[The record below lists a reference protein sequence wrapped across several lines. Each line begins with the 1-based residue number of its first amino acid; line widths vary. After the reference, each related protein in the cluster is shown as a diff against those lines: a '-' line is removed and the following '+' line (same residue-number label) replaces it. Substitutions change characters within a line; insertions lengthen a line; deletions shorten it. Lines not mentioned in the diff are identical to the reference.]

1 MKLRFRILLSCI
13 VCVLL
18 ALLIQTFLFKETSS
32 EMIYNLSRQE
42 SENSLK
48 NMQEEIYQ
56 FTGNMEKKLIKVYGE
71 QDLISALKDEDYTAQ
86 RLREDFYRKAYDVG
100 SGSFETSDKV
110 MALYLYTA
118 DHEIIST
125 YRKATTPKHNYPVD
139 IYEDVEAYNAE
150 KVREYVESDETAML
164 ISGYYNTYREKDII
178 RFVLK
183 LYNNS
188 NRERKIGYVVCDV
201 DSKVFTSILEKYCTE
216 NTMYIWLQSDSDRP
230 IVSRGSLSEVD
241 DGIYQV
247 ISEQIRA
254 GNQASIESRSTQELF
269 QAEQRKYDL
278 TAYSLMPESIL
289 QQNQRALTV
298 NLVTIA
304 VVMVIVSVAL
314 IFIVSR
320 TITKPLDMLMQTIK
334 RIAGGEM
341 ELRANVT
348 KSDEIGELGRNF
360 NVMLDQVEELK
371 EKENQ
376 ANLQLVQAQYKALQ
390 AQINPH
396 FLYNTLDTM
405 SSIAEVRDCPEVS
418 MLSQSLSNIFR
429 YSLNMKDP
437 FSTVAKEIVHLKNYC
452 YVMDVRMQDHVRY
465 YYDIYPKSLEARV
478 PRISIQPLVENA
490 LNHGLRNKRGEKQ
503 VRIEAKVREDLLEI
517 CVADNGVGMDAEK
530 MNESLRHSNLDYVE
544 RGNSIGI
551 HNINAR
557 LKILYGE
564 EYGLHIESAIGEG
577 TRVRM
582 VIPRIEGEKENIEVA
597 PVQGTDQK
605 NG

>member
-32 EMIYNLSRQE
+32 EMIYNLSREE

-48 NMQEEIYQ
+48 NMQEEIYH
-56 FTGNMEKKLIKVYGE
+56 FTGNMEKKMIKIYSE
-71 QDLISALKDEDYTAQ
+71 QEFISALKDEGCGIE
-86 RLREDFYRKAYDVG
+86 RLREDFYRKAYEVG
-100 SGSFETSDKV
+100 AGNFETSDKV
-110 MALYLYTA
+110 MALYLYTM

-139 IYEDVEAYNAE
+139 IYEDMEIYNA
-150 KVREYVESDETAML
+150 KRVQEYVESDEQALL

-188 NRERKIGYVVCDV
+188 NRDRKIGYVVCDV
-201 DSKVFTSILEKYCTE
+201 DSKVFTDILEKYCTE

-230 IVSRGSLSEVD
+230 IVSQGSLAEVD

-247 ISEQIRA
+247 ISGQIEA
-254 GNQASIESRSTQELF
+254 GDQASIANQSKQELF
-269 QAEQRKYDL
+269 QAEQRKYNL

-298 NLVTIA
+298 NLIMIA
-304 VVMVIVSVAL
+304 VVMVIVSAML
-314 IFIVSR
+314 IFIVTSS
-320 TITKPLDMLMQTIK
+320 ITKPLDMLIRTIQ

-341 ELRANVT
+341 ELRAKVT
-348 KSDEIGELGRNF
+348 KADEIGELGRNF

-376 ANLQLVQAQYKALQ
+376 ANLQLAQAQYKALQ

-452 YVMDVRMQDHVRY
+452 YVMDVRMQDHVQY
-465 YYDIYPKSLEARV
+465 VYDIDPESLRARV

-490 LNHGLRNKRGEKQ
+490 LNHGLRNKRGGKQ
-503 VRIEAKVREDLLEI
+503 VRIEAKVKEELLEI
-517 CVADNGVGMDAEK
+517 CVADNGVGMDAEQ
-530 MNESLRHSNLDYVE
+530 MNESLKHSNLDYVE

-564 EYGLHIESAIGEG
+564 EYGLHIESTIGEG
-577 TRVRM
+577 TQVWM
-582 VIPRIEGEKENIEVA
+582 VIPMIEGEQEKS
-597 PVQGTDQK
+597 T
-605 NG
+605 

>member
-32 EMIYNLSRQE
+32 EMIYHLSREE

-48 NMQEEIYQ
+48 NMQEEIYH
-56 FTGNMEKKLIKVYGE
+56 FTGNMEKKMIKIYSE
-71 QDLISALKDEDYTAQ
+71 QDFISALKDDGYGIE
-86 RLREDFYRKAYDVG
+86 RLREDFYRRAYEVG
-100 SGSFETSDKV
+100 AGNFETSDKV
-110 MALYLYTA
+110 MALYLYTM

-139 IYEDVEAYNAE
+139 IYENMETYNAG
-150 KVREYVESDETAML
+150 KVREYVESDETALL

-247 ISEQIRA
+247 ISEQIKA

-269 QAEQRKYDL
+269 QAEQRKYNL

-304 VVMVIVSVAL
+304 VVMVIVSVVL
-314 IFIVSR
+314 IFIVSS

-334 RIAGGEM
+334 RIAAGEM

-376 ANLQLVQAQYKALQ
+376 ASLQLVQAQYKALQ

-405 SSIAEVRDCPEVS
+405 SSIAEVRDCPEVG

-465 YYDIYPKSLEARV
+465 YYDIDPNSLKARV

-503 VRIEAKVREDLLEI
+503 VRIEAKVREELLEI

-530 MNESLRHSNLDYVE
+530 MNGSLRHSNLDYVE
-544 RGNSIGI
+544 QGNSIGI

-564 EYGLHIESAIGEG
+564 EYGLHIESRIGEG
-577 TRVRM
+577 TKVRM
-582 VIPRIEGEKENIEVA
+582 VIPKIEGEKENTAVM
-597 PVQGTDQK
+597 
-605 NG
+605 

>member
-1 MKLRFRILLSCI
+1 M
-13 VCVLL
+13 
-18 ALLIQTFLFKETSS
+18 
-32 EMIYNLSRQE
+32 
-42 SENSLK
+42 
-48 NMQEEIYQ
+48 
-56 FTGNMEKKLIKVYGE
+56 
-71 QDLISALKDEDYTAQ
+71 
-86 RLREDFYRKAYDVG
+86 
-100 SGSFETSDKV
+100 
-110 MALYLYTA
+110 
-118 DHEIIST
+118 
-125 YRKATTPKHNYPVD
+125 
-139 IYEDVEAYNAE
+139 
-150 KVREYVESDETAML
+150 
-164 ISGYYNTYREKDII
+164 
-178 RFVLK
+178 
-183 LYNNS
+183 
-188 NRERKIGYVVCDV
+188 VCDV
-201 DSKVFTSILEKYCTE
+201 DSKVFTDILEKYCTE

-230 IVSRGSLSEVD
+230 IVSQGSLTEVD

-247 ISEQIRA
+247 ISGQIEA
-254 GNQASIESRSTQELF
+254 GDQASIANQSKQELF
-269 QAEQRKYDL
+269 QAEQRKYNL

-289 QQNQRALTV
+289 QQNQQALTV
-298 NLVTIA
+298 NLITIA
-304 VVMVIVSVAL
+304 VVMVIVSAML

-320 TITKPLDMLMQTIK
+320 SITKPLDMLIGTIQ

-376 ANLQLVQAQYKALQ
+376 ANLQLAQAQYKALQ

-405 SSIAEVRDCPEVS
+405 SSIAEVKDCPEVS

-452 YVMDVRMQDHVRY
+452 YVMDVRMQDHVQY
-465 YYDIYPKSLEARV
+465 YYDIDPESLKARV

-503 VRIEAKVREDLLEI
+503 VRIGAKVKEELLEI

-530 MNESLRHSNLDYVE
+530 MNKSLKQSNLDYVE

-564 EYGLHIESAIGEG
+564 EYGLHIESTIGEG
-577 TRVRM
+577 TRVWM
-582 VIPRIEGEKENIEVA
+582 VIPKIEGEPEKDAGKPEA
-597 PVQGTDQK
+597 G
-605 NG
+605 

>member
-13 VCVLL
+13 ICVLL

-32 EMIYNLSRQE
+32 EMIYNLSREE

-48 NMQEEIYQ
+48 NMQEEIYR
-56 FTGNMEKKLIKVYGE
+56 FTGNIEKKMIKVYGE
-71 QDLISALKDEDYTAQ
+71 QDFISALKDENYTAQ
-86 RLREDFYRKAYDVG
+86 RLRDDFYRKAYDVG
-100 SGSFETSDKV
+100 AGSFETSDKV
-110 MALYLYTA
+110 LALYLYTA

-125 YRKATTPKHNYPVD
+125 YRKAATPKHNYPVD
-139 IYEDVEAYNAE
+139 IYEDAEAYNAG
-150 KVREYVESDETAML
+150 KVKEYVNSDETAML
-164 ISGYYNTYREKDII
+164 ISGYYNTYRERDIV

-188 NRERKIGYVVCDV
+188 NKESKIGYVVCDV
-201 DSKVFTSILEKYCTE
+201 DSKVFTDILEKYCTE
-216 NTMYIWLQSDSDRP
+216 NTMYIWLQSESDRP
-230 IVSRGSLSEVD
+230 IVSQGSLTEVD

-247 ISEQIRA
+247 ISEQIEA
-254 GNQASIESRSTQELF
+254 GDQASIADQSKQELF
-269 QAEQRKYDL
+269 QAEQRKYNL

-289 QQNQRALTV
+289 QQNQRALTL

-304 VVMVIVSVAL
+304 VVMVIVSAVL

-320 TITKPLDMLMQTIK
+320 SITKPLDMLMGTIQ
-334 RIAGGEM
+334 RIAGGEIQ
-341 ELRANVT
+341 LRASVT
-348 KSDEIGELGRNF
+348 KEDEIGELGRNF

-376 ANLQLVQAQYKALQ
+376 ANLQLAQAQYKALQ

-405 SSIAEVRDCPEVS
+405 SSIAEVKDCPEVS

-437 FSTVAKEIVHLKNYC
+437 FSTVGKEIVHLKNYC
-452 YVMDVRMQDHVRY
+452 YVMDVRMQDHVKY
-465 YYDIYPKSLEARV
+465 YYDIDQESLRAQV

-503 VRIEAKVREDLLEI
+503 VRIEVKVKEGLLEI

-530 MNESLRHSNLDYVE
+530 MNESLRQSNLDYVE
-544 RGNSIGI
+544 RGNSIGV

-564 EYGLHIESAIGEG
+564 EYGLHIDSMIGKG
-577 TRVRM
+577 TRVWM
-582 VIPRIEGEKENIEVA
+582 IIPKIEGERED
-597 PVQGTDQK
+597 G
-605 NG
+605 

>member
-13 VCVLL
+13 ICVLL

-32 EMIYNLSRQE
+32 EMIYNLSREE

-48 NMQEEIYQ
+48 NMQEEIYR
-56 FTGNMEKKLIKVYGE
+56 FTGNIEKKMIKVYGE
-71 QDLISALKDEDYTAQ
+71 QDFISALKDENYTAQ
-86 RLREDFYRKAYDVG
+86 RLRDDFYRKAYDVG
-100 SGSFETSDKV
+100 AGSFETSDKV
-110 MALYLYTA
+110 LALYLYTA

-125 YRKATTPKHNYPVD
+125 YRKAATPKHNYPVD
-139 IYEDVEAYNAE
+139 IYEDAEAYNAG
-150 KVREYVESDETAML
+150 KVKEYVNSDETAML
-164 ISGYYNTYREKDII
+164 ISGYYNTYRERDIV

-188 NRERKIGYVVCDV
+188 NKESKIGYVVCDV
-201 DSKVFTSILEKYCTE
+201 DSKVFTDILEKYCTE
-216 NTMYIWLQSDSDRP
+216 NTMYIWLQSESDRP
-230 IVSRGSLSEVD
+230 IVSQGSLTEVD

-247 ISEQIRA
+247 ISEQIEA
-254 GNQASIESRSTQELF
+254 GDQASIADQSKQELF
-269 QAEQRKYDL
+269 QAEQRKYNL

-289 QQNQRALTV
+289 QQNQRALTL

-304 VVMVIVSVAL
+304 VVMVIVSAVL

-320 TITKPLDMLMQTIK
+320 SITKPLDMLMGTIQ
-334 RIAGGEM
+334 RIAGGEIQ
-341 ELRANVT
+341 LRASVT
-348 KSDEIGELGRNF
+348 KEDEIGELGRNF

-376 ANLQLVQAQYKALQ
+376 ANLQLAQAQYKALQ

-405 SSIAEVRDCPEVS
+405 SSIAEVKDCPEVS

-437 FSTVAKEIVHLKNYC
+437 FSTVGKEIVHLKNYC
-452 YVMDVRMQDHVRY
+452 YVMDVRMQDHVKY
-465 YYDIYPKSLEARV
+465 YYDIDQESLRAQV

-503 VRIEAKVREDLLEI
+503 VRIEVKVKEGLLEI

-530 MNESLRHSNLDYVE
+530 MNESLRQSNLDYVE
-544 RGNSIGI
+544 RGNSIGV

-564 EYGLHIESAIGEG
+564 EYGLHIESTIGKG
-577 TRVRM
+577 TQVWM
-582 VIPRIEGEKENIEVA
+582 VIPKIEGERED
-597 PVQGTDQK
+597 G
-605 NG
+605 

>member
-32 EMIYNLSRQE
+32 EMIYNLSREE

-48 NMQEEIYQ
+48 NMQEEIYH
-56 FTGNMEKKLIKVYGE
+56 FTGNMEKKLIKIYSE
-71 QDLISALKDEDYTAQ
+71 QDFISALKDDSYGVD
-86 RLREDFYRKAYDVG
+86 RLREDFYRRAYEVG
-100 SGSFETSDKV
+100 AGNFETSDKV
-110 MALYLYTA
+110 MALYLYTM

-139 IYEDVEAYNAE
+139 IYEDMEAYNAR
-150 KVREYVESDETAML
+150 KVQEYVESDEQALL
-164 ISGYYNTYREKDII
+164 ISGYYNAYREKDII

-188 NRERKIGYVVCDV
+188 NRNKKIGYVVCDV
-201 DSKVFTSILEKYCTE
+201 DSKVFTDILEKYCTE

-230 IVSRGSLSEVD
+230 IVSQGSLTEVD

-247 ISEQIRA
+247 ISGQIEA
-254 GNQASIESRSTQELF
+254 GDQASIANQSKQELF
-269 QAEQRKYDL
+269 QAEQRKYNL

-289 QQNQRALTV
+289 QQNQQALTV
-298 NLVTIA
+298 NLITIA
-304 VVMVIVSVAL
+304 VVMVIVSAML

-320 TITKPLDMLMQTIK
+320 SITKPLDMLIGTIQ

-376 ANLQLVQAQYKALQ
+376 ANLQLAQAQYKALQ

-405 SSIAEVRDCPEVS
+405 SSIAEVKDCPEVS

-437 FSTVAKEIVHLKNYC
+437 LSTVAKEIVHLKNYC
-452 YVMDVRMQDHVRY
+452 YVMDVRMQDHVQY
-465 YYDIYPKSLEARV
+465 YYDIDPESLKARV

-503 VRIEAKVREDLLEI
+503 VRIGAKVKEELLEI

-530 MNESLRHSNLDYVE
+530 MNKSLKQSNLDYVE

-564 EYGLHIESAIGEG
+564 EYGLHIESMIGEG
-577 TRVRM
+577 TRVWM
-582 VIPRIEGEKENIEVA
+582 VIPKIEGEPEKDAGKPEA
-597 PVQGTDQK
+597 G
-605 NG
+605 

>member
-1 MKLRFRILLSCI
+1 MKLRFLILLSCI

-32 EMIYNLSRQE
+32 EMIYNLSREE

-48 NMQEEIYQ
+48 NMQEEIYHY
-56 FTGNMEKKLIKVYGE
+56 TGSMEKKLIKVYGE
-71 QDLISALKDEDYTAQ
+71 QDLINALKDENYTIG
-86 RLREDFYRKAYDVG
+86 RLRDDFYRKAYDVG
-100 SGSFETSDKV
+100 SGSFETSDRV

-139 IYEDVEAYNAE
+139 IYEDAETYNAE
-150 KVREYVESDETAML
+150 KVQEYVDSDETAML

-201 DSKVFTSILEKYCTE
+201 DSKVFTDILEKYCTE

-247 ISEQIRA
+247 ISGQIQS
-254 GNQASIESRSTQELF
+254 GNQASIESKSTQELF
-269 QAEQRKYDL
+269 QAEQRKYNL
-278 TAYSLMPESIL
+278 TAHSLMPESIL
-289 QQNQRALTV
+289 QQNQRALSV

-314 IFIVSR
+314 IFIVSS

-348 KSDEIGELGRNF
+348 KRDEIGELGRNF

-376 ANLQLVQAQYKALQ
+376 ANLLLVQAQYKALQ

-405 SSIAEVRDCPEVS
+405 SSIAEVRNCPEVS

-429 YSLNMKDP
+429 YSLNMKEP

-452 YVMDVRMQDHVRY
+452 YVMDVRMQDHVGILMERKFCRK
-465 YYDIYPKSLEARV
+465 D
-478 PRISIQPLVENA
+478 
-490 LNHGLRNKRGEKQ
+490 
-503 VRIEAKVREDLLEI
+503 EI
-517 CVADNGVGMDAEK
+517 LFC
-530 MNESLRHSNLDYVE
+530 
-544 RGNSIGI
+544 
-551 HNINAR
+551 
-557 LKILYGE
+557 E
-564 EYGLHIESAIGEG
+564 EG
-577 TRVRM
+577 
-582 VIPRIEGEKENIEVA
+582 GEKEGRMRLHFQEEKEKQISFYLA
-597 PVQGTDQK
+597 AGT
-605 NG
+605 GTASAG

>member
-13 VCVLL
+13 ICVLL

-32 EMIYNLSRQE
+32 EMIYTLSREE

-48 NMQEEIYQ
+48 NMQEEIYH
-56 FTGNMEKKLIKVYGE
+56 FTGNMEKNLIKIYSE
-71 QDLISALKDEDYTAQ
+71 QDFISALKDENYGTE
-86 RLREDFYRKAYDVG
+86 RLREDFYKTAYEFG
-100 SGSFETSDKV
+100 AGSFETSDKV
-110 MALYLYTA
+110 LAVYLYTA

-125 YRKATTPKHNYPVD
+125 YRKATTPKHKYPID
-139 IYEDVEAYNAE
+139 IYEDAEVYNAE
-150 KVREYVESDETAML
+150 RVKEYVESDEKAML

-188 NRERKIGYVVCDV
+188 NRDRKIGYVVCDV
-201 DSKVFTSILEKYCTE
+201 DSKVFTDILEKYCTE

-241 DGIYQV
+241 DGIYEV
-247 ISEQIRA
+247 ISAQIQA
-254 GNQASIESRSTQELF
+254 GDQASIANQSNQELF
-269 QAEQRKYDL
+269 QVGQRKYNL

-289 QQNQRALTV
+289 QQNQQALSL

-304 VVMVIVSVAL
+304 VVMVLVSATL

-320 TITKPLDMLMQTIK
+320 TITKPLEMLMGTIK

-348 KSDEIGELGRNF
+348 KHDEIGELGRNF
-360 NVMLDQVEELK
+360 NEMLDQVEELK

-376 ANLQLVQAQYKALQ
+376 ANLQLMQAQYKALQ

-405 SSIAEVRDCPEVS
+405 SSIAEVKECPEVS
-418 MLSQSLSNIFR
+418 LLSQSLSNIFR

-452 YVMDVRMQDHVRY
+452 YVMDVRMQDHIQYVY
-465 YYDIYPKSLEARV
+465 AIDPASLKARV
-478 PRISIQPLVENA
+478 PRICIQPLVENA
-490 LNHGLRNKRGEKQ
+490 LNHGLRNKRGDKQ
-503 VRIEAKVREDLLEI
+503 IYIEAKVSGELLEI

-530 MNESLRHSNLDYVE
+530 MNESLKHSNLDYVE
-544 RGNSIGI
+544 RGDSIGI

-564 EYGLHIESAIGEG
+564 EYGLHIESVIDKG
-577 TRVRM
+577 TKVRM
-582 VIPRIEGEKENIEVA
+582 VIPRIEGE
-597 PVQGTDQK
+597 DR
-605 NG
+605 

>member
-32 EMIYNLSRQE
+32 EMIYNLSREE

-48 NMQEEIYQ
+48 NMQEEIYH
-56 FTGNMEKKLIKVYGE
+56 FTGNVEKNLIKVYGE
-71 QDLISALKDEDYTAQ
+71 QDFISALKDESYTIE

-110 MALYLYTA
+110 LALYLYTE

-139 IYEDVEAYNAE
+139 IYEDAEACNAG
-150 KVREYVESDETAML
+150 KVREYVDSGETAML

-188 NRERKIGYVVCDV
+188 NRDRKIGYVVCDV

-230 IVSRGSLSEVD
+230 IVSQGSLTEVD

-247 ISEQIRA
+247 ISEQIQA
-254 GNQASIESRSTQELF
+254 GDQASIDNQSTQELF
-269 QAEQRKYDL
+269 QAKQRKYNL

-289 QQNQRALTV
+289 QQNQRALSV

-304 VVMVIVSVAL
+304 VVMVIVSVVL

-348 KSDEIGELGRNF
+348 KKDEIGELGQNF

-452 YVMDVRMQDHVRY
+452 YVMDVRMQDHVQY
-465 YYDIYPKSLEARV
+465 YYDIDPQSLKARV

-490 LNHGLRNKRGEKQ
+490 LNHGLRNKRGDKQ
-503 VRIEAKVREDLLEI
+503 VRIEARVREDLLEI
-517 CVADNGVGMDAEK
+517 CVADNGVGMDAAK
-530 MNESLRHSNLDYVE
+530 MNESLKHSNLDYVE
-544 RGNSIGI
+544 RGSSIGI

-564 EYGLHIESAIGEG
+564 AYGLQIESVIGEG
-577 TRVRM
+577 TKVRM
-582 VIPRIEGEKENIEVA
+582 VIPKIEGE
-597 PVQGTDQK
+597 

>member
-32 EMIYNLSRQE
+32 EMIYNLSREE

-48 NMQEEIYQ
+48 NMQEEIYR
-56 FTGNMEKKLIKVYGE
+56 FSGNMEKKMIKIYSE
-71 QDLISALKDEDYTAQ
+71 QDFINALKDESYTAE
-86 RLREDFYRKAYDVG
+86 RLRDDFYRKAYDVG
-100 SGSFETSDKV
+100 VENFETGDKV
-110 MALYLYTA
+110 MALYLYTI

-125 YRKATTPKHNYPVD
+125 YRKARTPKHNYPTD
-139 IYEDVEAYNAE
+139 IYEDMDAYNARR
-150 KVREYVESDETAML
+150 VREYVESDEKSLL
-164 ISGYYNTYREKDII
+164 ISGYYNAYREKDMI

-183 LYNNS
+183 LYYDS
-188 NRERKIGYVVCDV
+188 FQDKKIGYVVCDV
-201 DSKVFTSILEKYCTE
+201 DSKVFTDILEKYCTD

-230 IVSRGSLSEVD
+230 IVSWGSLTEVN

-247 ISEQIRA
+247 ISEQIQA
-254 GNQASIESRSTQELF
+254 GNQASIEDQSKQELF

-289 QQNQRALTV
+289 QQNQQALTV

-304 VVMVIVSVAL
+304 IVMVIVSVIL
-314 IFIVSR
+314 IFIVSSS
-320 TITKPLDMLMQTIK
+320 ITKPLDMLIRTIQ

-341 ELRANVT
+341 DLRADIV
-348 KSDEIGELGRNF
+348 KKDEIGELGRNF

-376 ANLQLVQAQYKALQ
+376 ANLLLAQAEYKALQ

-405 SSIAEVRDCPEVS
+405 SSIAEVKGCPEVS

-452 YVMDVRMQDHVRY
+452 YVMDVRMQDNVRY
-465 YYDIYPKSLEARV
+465 FYDIDPESLRARV

-503 VRIEAKVREDLLEI
+503 VSIEAKVRGGLLEI

-530 MNESLRHSNLDYVE
+530 MNESLKESSLDYVG
-544 RGNSIGI
+544 RGTSIGI

-564 EYGLHIESAIGEG
+564 EYGLRIESSIGRGTKVCMAI
-577 TRVRM
+577 
-582 VIPRIEGEKENIEVA
+582 PKIEEEREDG
-597 PVQGTDQK
+597 
-605 NG
+605 

>member
-32 EMIYNLSRQE
+32 EMIYRLSREE

-56 FTGNMEKKLIKVYGE
+56 FTGNIEKKMIKVYGE
-71 QDLISALKDEDYTAQ
+71 EDFISALKDENYTIG

-100 SGSFETSDKV
+100 AGGFETSDRV
-110 MALYLYTA
+110 LALYLYTA

-125 YRKATTPKHNYPVD
+125 YRKAATPKHNYPAD
-139 IYEDVEAYNAE
+139 IYEDPEAYNGR
-150 KVREYVESDETAML
+150 KVKEYVDSEETAML
-164 ISGYYNTYREKDII
+164 ISGYYNTYREKDIV

-188 NRERKIGYVVCDV
+188 NKDKKIGYVVCDA

-230 IVSRGSLSEVD
+230 IVSQGSLSAVD

-247 ISEQIRA
+247 ISGQIQS
-254 GNQASIESRSTQELF
+254 GDQASITDQSAQELF
-269 QAEQRKYDL
+269 QAEQRKYTL

-289 QQNQRALTV
+289 QQNQRALSV

-304 VVMVIVSVAL
+304 VVMVIVSVVL

-348 KSDEIGELGRNF
+348 KKDEIGELGRNF

-437 FSTVAKEIVHLKNYC
+437 FSTVSKEIVHLKNYC
-452 YVMDVRMQDHVRY
+452 YVMDVRMQDNIRY
-465 YYDIYPKSLEARV
+465 YYDIDPASLQARV

-503 VRIEAKVREDLLEI
+503 VRIETKVEEDLLEI
-517 CVADNGVGMDAEK
+517 CVEDNGVGMDAEK

-564 EYGLHIESAIGEG
+564 KYGLQIESVIGEG
-577 TRVRM
+577 TKVRM
-582 VIPRIEGEKENIEVA
+582 VIPKIEVEK
-597 PVQGTDQK
+597 Q

>member
-32 EMIYNLSRQE
+32 EMIYNLSREE

-48 NMQEEIYQ
+48 NMQEEIYH
-56 FTGNMEKKLIKVYGE
+56 FTGNMEKKMIKIYSE
-71 QDLISALKDEDYTAQ
+71 QEFISALKDEGCGIE
-86 RLREDFYRKAYDVG
+86 RLREDFYRKAYEVG
-100 SGSFETSDKV
+100 AGNFETSDKV
-110 MALYLYTA
+110 MALYLYTM

-139 IYEDVEAYNAE
+139 IYEDMEIYNA
-150 KVREYVESDETAML
+150 KRVQEYVESDEQALL

-188 NRERKIGYVVCDV
+188 NRDRKIGYVVCDV
-201 DSKVFTSILEKYCTE
+201 DSKVFTDILEKYCTE

-230 IVSRGSLSEVD
+230 IVSQGSLAEVD

-247 ISEQIRA
+247 ISGQIEA
-254 GNQASIESRSTQELF
+254 GDQASIANQSKQELF
-269 QAEQRKYDL
+269 QAEQRKYNL

-298 NLVTIA
+298 NLITIA
-304 VVMVIVSVAL
+304 VVMVIVSAML
-314 IFIVSR
+314 IFIVTSS
-320 TITKPLDMLMQTIK
+320 ITKPLDMLIRTIQ

-341 ELRANVT
+341 ELRAKVT
-348 KSDEIGELGRNF
+348 KADEIGELGRNF

-376 ANLQLVQAQYKALQ
+376 ANLQLAQAQYKALQ

-452 YVMDVRMQDHVRY
+452 YVMDVRMQDHVQY
-465 YYDIYPKSLEARV
+465 VYDIDPESLRARV

-490 LNHGLRNKRGEKQ
+490 LNHGLRNKRGGKQ
-503 VRIEAKVREDLLEI
+503 VRIEAKVKEELLEI
-517 CVADNGVGMDAEK
+517 CVADNGVGMDAK
-530 MNESLRHSNLDYVE
+530 QMNESLKHSNLDYVE

-564 EYGLHIESAIGEG
+564 EYGLHIESTIGEG
-577 TRVRM
+577 TQVWM
-582 VIPRIEGEKENIEVA
+582 VIPMIEGEQEKS
-597 PVQGTDQK
+597 T
-605 NG
+605 

>member
-32 EMIYNLSRQE
+32 EIIYNLSKEE

-48 NMQEEIYQ
+48 NMQREIYQ
-56 FTGNMEKKLIKVYGE
+56 FTGNIEKKMIKIYSE
-71 QDLISALKDEDYTAQ
+71 QDFISALKDESYTTT

-100 SGSFETSDKV
+100 VANFETSDKV
-110 MALYLYTA
+110 MALYLYTM

-125 YRKATTPKHNYPVD
+125 YRKAATPKHNYPID
-139 IYEDVEAYNAE
+139 IYEDMETYNAQR
-150 KVREYVESDETAML
+150 VQEYVESDEKAML

-183 LYNNS
+183 LYHNS
-188 NRERKIGYVVCDV
+188 NQDKKIGYVVCDV

-230 IVSRGSLSEVD
+230 IVSQGSLAGVD

-247 ISEQIRA
+247 ISEQIQA
-254 GNQASIESRSTQELF
+254 GDQASIENESKQELF
-269 QAEQRKYDL
+269 QAEQRKYNL

-289 QQNQRALTV
+289 QQNQRALTL

-304 VVMVIVSVAL
+304 VVMVIVSAAIL
-314 IFIVSR
+314 FIIS
-320 TITKPLDMLMQTIK
+320 TSITKPLDMLMRTIK

-348 KSDEIGELGRNF
+348 KEDEIGELGRNF

-376 ANLQLVQAQYKALQ
+376 ANLLLAQAQYKALQ

-405 SSIAEVRDCPEVS
+405 SSIAEVKECPEVS

-429 YSLNMKDP
+429 YSLNMKDA

-452 YVMDVRMQDHVRY
+452 YVMDVRMQDHVQY
-465 YYDIYPKSLEARV
+465 YYDIDSESLQARV

-490 LNHGLRNKRGEKQ
+490 LNHGLRNKRGEKKI
-503 VRIEAKVREDLLEI
+503 RIEAKVEGGLLEI
-517 CVADNGVGMDAEK
+517 CVEDNGVGMDAEK
-530 MNESLRHSNLDYVE
+530 MNESLKHSNLDYVE

-564 EYGLHIESAIGEG
+564 EYGLHIESVIGEG
-577 TRVRM
+577 TRVKM
-582 VIPRIEGEKENIEVA
+582 VIPKIEGERED
-597 PVQGTDQK
+597 G
-605 NG
+605 